1 MTSYLSIDLI
11 ELDEVEHA
19 HGART
24 RKKNICCPTLFTF
37 WGRIFM

>member
-24 RKKNICCPTLFTF
+24 RKKTSVVQHYSHFEVEF
-37 WGRIFM
+37 S